1 MNIIEK
7 EYAFIMSVADAAEFE
22 KFRYHWPGTGITVV
36 LGLKDETWSPVVIEF
51 EKNIFQDAETC
62 QRWYDEH
69 PIDWNVPEG
78 MLEEAYYAE
87 LKDVEIFEAGTAQ
100 SGDIDSEEDLDHI
113 IGKFDELRESDD
125 ARHEVPLVVSHDE
138 DNPFMQADSMPA
150 AGWVNRLYRKGKKLF
165 MEVAEVPKLIADLI
179 EKKALVDR
187 SVEIYTDYEDKQG
200 EHHGFVLRRVALLG
214 AAIPKIRSLSDHLA
228 LYGEPADGFTV
239 YHHIPPVDNQ
249 GKEPSAMKTYSES
262 DVKEAKEAAAQE
274 ARDALVQEFA
284 EKHGMKPE
292 DAVAKLQQMEQD
304 QREKAEADRKAA
316 IAAFGEDLKK
326 AGLAPVVV
334 DTFLK
339 IRESIPDTDPVAKF
353 AEDGEELSPGQF
365 IDTLM
370 QDIASKAKEGNLY
383 VPFDEKGKT
392 KHEPADGDGEDPEN
406 VGQKERAEKYA
417 EENKVSYADALRV
430 VRADDRRKS
439 E

>member
-1 MNIIEK
+1 
-7 EYAFIMSVADAAEFE
+7 
-22 KFRYHWPGTGITVV
+22 
-36 LGLKDETWSPVVIEF
+36 
-51 EKNIFQDAETC
+51 
-62 QRWYDEH
+62 
-69 PIDWNVPEG
+69 
-78 MLEEAYYAE
+78 
-87 LKDVEIFEAGTAQ
+87 
-100 SGDIDSEEDLDHI
+100 
-113 IGKFDELRESDD
+113 
-125 ARHEVPLVVSHDE
+125 
-138 DNPFMQADSMPA
+138 
-150 AGWVNRLYRKGKKLF
+150 
-165 MEVAEVPKLIADLI
+165 
-179 EKKALVDR
+179 
-187 SVEIYTDYEDKQG
+187 
-200 EHHGFVLRRVALLG
+200 
-214 AAIPKIRSLSDHLA
+214 
-228 LYGEPADGFTV
+228 
-239 YHHIPPVDNQ
+239 
-249 GKEPSAMKTYSES
+249 MKTYSES

-304 QREKAEADRKAA
+304 QREKAEANRKAA

-430 VRADDRRKS
+430 VRAHDRRKS